1 MLGAGSKGGQGAKI
15 SCARQSVMLGQF
27 TILMRGS
34 FDVQKIVTKKHLAKD
49 LRLISQSTYAAKLNE
64 VISNAFIK
72 NVSYSNANNGCIYF
86 MADATYKNK
95 VVGCVV
101 EIDKQ

>member
-1 MLGAGSKGGQGAKI
+1 
-15 SCARQSVMLGQF
+15 MLGQF

-72 NVSYSNANNGCIYF
+72 NVS
-86 MADATYKNK
+86 
-95 VVGCVV
+95 
-101 EIDKQ
+101 

>member
-1 MLGAGSKGGQGAKI
+1 
-15 SCARQSVMLGQF
+15 MLGQL
-27 TILMRGS
+27 TILMPGS
-34 FDVQKIVTKKHLAKD
+34 FDMQKIVTKEHLAKD

-86 MADATYKNK
+86 MADVTYKNK